1 MAVCLGGVLGPPW
14 RFPDMTRGQG
24 LKRTVG
30 IVTSGPA
37 EGQQNLPLLGP
48 DATPVPLLRG
58 WLHAVTAPVA
68 LIAGCVLVAL
78 ARTTAAAMAAAA
90 YAVTA
95 VSLFA
100 VSALYHRGHWSPR
113 VKLALRRIDHANAF
127 LFIAGTYTPF
137 AVLALRGATRV
148 VVLAVVWAVAVAG
161 VVFRALWLGAP
172 RWLYVPAY
180 LGLGWTAA
188 FIIPQL
194 LRGAGVAAFTLIAVG
209 GAAYTAGAIVYGLR
223 RPNLNRRWFG
233 FHELFHLCTIVAFVC
248 QYVAASLVTYR
259 AA

>member
-1 MAVCLGGVLGPPW
+1 M
-14 RFPDMTRGQG
+14 
-24 LKRTVG
+24 
-30 IVTSGPA
+30 
-37 EGQQNLPLLGP
+37 
-48 DATPVPLLRG
+48 DATPAPRLRG
-58 WLHAVTAPVA
+58 WLHAVAAPVA
-68 LIAGCVLVAL
+68 LVAGCVLVAL
-78 ARTTAAAMAAAA
+78 AGTAAAATAAAA

-113 VKLALRRIDHANAF
+113 AKRVLRRIDHANAF

-137 AVLALRGATRV
+137 AVLALQGVTRV
-148 VVLAVVWAVAVAG
+148 VVLAVVWGVAVAG
-161 VVFRALWLGAP
+161 VVFRAVWLGAP

-180 LGLGWTAA
+180 LGLGWTAV
-188 FIIPQL
+188 FVLPQL

-223 RPNLNRRWFG
+223 RPNPSLRWFG
-233 FHELFHLCTIVAFVC
+233 FHELFHLCTIVAFIC
-248 QYVAASLVTYR
+248 QYIAASLVIYR